1 MSVLKQM
8 DWFEELE
15 SVNVDNKVIDVG
27 DELDDDSNELS
38 SIGFDFDR
46 FSEDSFSIGIDY
58 WEIWGIM

>member
-8 DWFEELE
+8 DWFEEIE

-27 DELDDDSNELS
+27 DELDDDSNELN

-46 FSEDSFSIGIDY
+46 FSADSFSIGTDY

>member
-8 DWFEELE
+8 DWFEEIE

-27 DELDDDSNELS
+27 DELDDDFNELS

-46 FSEDSFSIGIDY
+46 FSADSFSIGT
-58 WEIWGIM
+58 EL